1 MPCVPQLMSSNMKN
15 HFNFKMYVCKTP
27 CMEFSLE
34 GGWGWGCV
42 HHRVIDEC
50 YKKRVRG
57 MCHWMGHISGAER
70 IKKKIISMNLHNYC
84 F

>member
-1 MPCVPQLMSSNMKN
+1 
-15 HFNFKMYVCKTP
+15 
-27 CMEFSLE
+27 MEFSLE

-50 YKKRVRG
+50 YKKRVRV

-70 IKKKIISMNLHNYC
+70 IKKKL
-84 F
+84 FQ